1 MNKIINILKDKKFF
15 IIRFLIVFII
25 FTYAVYFQLIPI
37 KLLNIDINNIS
48 GEMSV
53 LLSAFS
59 SIILVFI
66 LYFIYRKDLKREF
79 KIFKKD
85 IIGNLDIGFKYW
97 FLGLVIMMVSNL
109 IITYVFH
116 ANGANNENAV
126 QQLIEYFPAMMIL
139 TAGVLAPFNEEIV
152 FRKTLYDIFDNKWL
166 FAFFS
171 FLLFG
176 GAHVMGGTSLVDYL
190 YIIPYGAL
198 GGAFALAYYETK
210 TVFTSMSFHMIHN
223 IILVLM
229 SIFVL

>member
-1 MNKIINILKDKKFF
+1 
-15 IIRFLIVFII
+15 
-25 FTYAVYFQLIPI
+25 
-37 KLLNIDINNIS
+37 
-48 GEMSV
+48 
-53 LLSAFS
+53 
-59 SIILVFI
+59 
-66 LYFIYRKDLKREF
+66 
-79 KIFKKD
+79 
-85 IIGNLDIGFKYW
+85 
-97 FLGLVIMMVSNL
+97 
-109 IITYVFH
+109 
-116 ANGANNENAV
+116 
-126 QQLIEYFPAMMIL
+126 MMIL